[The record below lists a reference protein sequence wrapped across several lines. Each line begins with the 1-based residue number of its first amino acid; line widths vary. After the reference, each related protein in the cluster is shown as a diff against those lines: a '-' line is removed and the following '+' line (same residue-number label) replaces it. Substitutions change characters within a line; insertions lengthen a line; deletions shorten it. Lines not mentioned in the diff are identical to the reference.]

1 MKFNKNVIKNNNVVN
16 KLEKEVNFKKPII
29 IDDYSGIINLRGTCG
44 EKPCK
49 GKYQ

>member
-1 MKFNKNVIKNNNVVN
+1 MNLNKENNKNNNKDN
-16 KLEKEVNFKKPII
+16 NLKDELKKPTI